1 LPSTVS
7 YKQEVIRL
15 SAKTIMNRK
24 AISLLSGGLDSVLAT
39 RVIMDQGIDVI
50 ALHFTSPFSSRKEK
64 ERGLQAVRAVSELG
78 IGLIIKHKGS
88 EFIDIVRSP
97 KYGYGKNI
105 NPCIDCRIFMLRK
118 TKEIMAE
125 EQAGFVVTGEVLGQ
139 RPMSQRRDTIQIIEK
154 ASGLAGLIVRPLSAM
169 HFLPSIPEQ
178 EGVLEREKLLDFTGR
193 SRTPQ
198 YHLAE
203 KYNLTEFGS
212 PGGGCLLTD
221 PIFTKK
227 LKDLFE
233 HDESLDMKDFE
244 LLSIGRHFRLRADTK
259 LVVGRNEIEND
270 KLISLWTAPYISFH
284 PIGFRG
290 PSAILKGAFDN
301 EIINAVANIMGYYGK
316 NESPV
321 ISIESNNGIINRH
334 DVERRNIIPEGFLIG
349 GGIAES
355 CMKNDG

>member
-1 LPSTVS
+1 M
-7 YKQEVIRL
+7 K
-15 SAKTIMNRK
+15 KK
-24 AISLLSGGLDSVLAT
+24 AISLLSGGLDSVLST
-39 RVIMDQGIDVI
+39 KVIMEQGIEVI

-78 IGLIIKHKGS
+78 IGLILKHKGP
-88 EFIDIVRSP
+88 EYIDIVRSP

-105 NPCIDCRIFMLRK
+105 NPCIDCRIFMLQK
-118 TKEIMAE
+118 TKEIMDA

-154 ASGLAGLIVRPLSAM
+154 ASGLQGLIVRPLSAM

-178 EGVLEREKLLDFTGR
+178 EGILDREKLLDFTGR

-198 YHLAE
+198 YRLAE
-203 KYNLTEFGS
+203 KYNLKEFGS

-233 HDESLDMKDFE
+233 YDKAITMKDFE
-244 LLSIGRHFRLRADTK
+244 LLSIGRHFRLRTDTK
-259 LVVGRNEIEND
+259 LIIGRNEVEND
-270 KLISLWTAPYISFH
+270 KLISLWTTPYVLFQ
-284 PIGFRG
+284 PIEFRG
-290 PSAILKGAFDN
+290 PNAILKGAFDD
-301 EIINAVANIMGYYGK
+301 EIIAMTANIMGYYGK

-321 ISIESNNGIINRH
+321 ISIESNNGIVNRH
-334 DVERRNIIPEGFLIG
+334 NVEKLNITPESLLV
-349 GGIAES
+349 GISQEVQ
-355 CMKNDG
+355 

>member
-1 LPSTVS
+1 
-7 YKQEVIRL
+7 
-15 SAKTIMNRK
+15 MNKK
-24 AISLLSGGLDSVLAT
+24 AISLLSGGLDSVLST
-39 RVIMDQGIDVI
+39 RVIMEQGIEVI
-50 ALHFTSPFSSRKEK
+50 ALHFTSPFSSKREK

-78 IGLIIKHKGS
+78 ISLILKHKGP
-88 EFIDIVRSP
+88 EFIDVVRSP
-97 KYGYGKNI
+97 RYGYGKNI
-105 NPCIDCRIFMLRK
+105 NPCIDCRIFMLQK

-139 RPMSQRRDTIQIIEK
+139 RPMSQRRDTIRIIEK
-154 ASGLAGLIVRPLSAM
+154 ASGLEGLIVRPLSAM

-178 EGVLEREKLLDFTGR
+178 EGVLDREKLLDFAGR

-198 YHLAE
+198 YRLAE

-233 HDESLDMKDFE
+233 YDKTFTMKDLE
-244 LLSIGRHFRLRADTK
+244 LLSIGRHFRLRTDTK

-270 KLISLWTAPYISFH
+270 RLLSLWEKPYISFQ

-290 PSAILKGAFDN
+290 PSAILKGNIDDG
-301 EIINAVANIMGYYGK
+301 IINTVANIMGYYGK
-316 NESPV
+316 NKST
-321 ISIESNNGIINRH
+321 IILIESNNGTSNRH
-334 DVERRNIIPEGFLIG
+334 TVENGNIKPEGLLIG
-349 GGIAES
+349 A
-355 CMKNDG
+355 

>member
-1 LPSTVS
+1 
-7 YKQEVIRL
+7 
-15 SAKTIMNRK
+15 MNKK
-24 AISLLSGGLDSVLAT
+24 AISLLSGGLDSVLST
-39 RVIMDQGIDVI
+39 RVIMEQGIEVI
-50 ALHFTSPFSSRKEK
+50 ALHFTSPFSSKREK

-78 IGLIIKHKGS
+78 ISLILKHKGS

-97 KYGYGKNI
+97 KHGYGKNI
-105 NPCIDCRIFMLRK
+105 NPCIDCRIFMLQK

-139 RPMSQRRDTIQIIEK
+139 RPMSQRRDTIRIIEK
-154 ASGLAGLIVRPLSAM
+154 ASGLEGLIVRPLSAM
-169 HFLPSIPEQ
+169 HFSPSIPEQ
-178 EGVLEREKLLDFTGR
+178 EGVLDRNKLLDFAGR

-198 YHLAE
+198 YRLAE

-233 HDESLDMKDFE
+233 YDKTFGMKDLE

-270 KLISLWTAPYISFH
+270 KLISLREAPYISFQ

-290 PSAILKGAFDN
+290 PVAILKGVFDDR
-301 EIINAVANIMGYYGK
+301 IINTVGNIIGYYAK
-316 NESPV
+316 NESA
-321 ISIESNNGIINRH
+321 IILIESNNGTTNSH
-334 DVERRNIIPEGFLIG
+334 AVENRNITPEGLLIG
-349 GGIAES
+349 TSLEIQ
-355 CMKNDG
+355 